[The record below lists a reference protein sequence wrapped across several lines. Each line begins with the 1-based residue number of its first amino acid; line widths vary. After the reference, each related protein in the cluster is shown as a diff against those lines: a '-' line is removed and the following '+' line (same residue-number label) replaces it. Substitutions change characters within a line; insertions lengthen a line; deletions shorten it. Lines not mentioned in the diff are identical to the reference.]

1 MNRTGKY
8 FDDFSFGIPHFLK
21 TARDTFDFYSKK
33 IRLAIGASRPKGI
46 IVPLFICRIN
56 LSG

>member
-21 TARDTFDFYSKK
+21 KHGIRSIFTQKKEYLQLALRAR
-33 IRLAIGASRPKGI
+33 GI
-46 IVPLFICRIN
+46 MIPFLICRID
-56 LSG
+56 L